1 MDEILVILPS
11 NVNLLAGTVR
21 GFTAWLP
28 TKKVNT
34 TLMFSK
40 HSDLYRLFYIFVL
53 KNIMLTFGHV
63 NIYSQVNLLCFLAYT
78 RMWLQL
84 LDDGKTGS
92 FHGSSSLSETLRD
105 CAGVIKAALV
115 DLHGFWVVCF
125 NVKY

>member
-1 MDEILVILPS
+1 MDEILAILPS
-11 NVNLLAGTVR
+11 NGNLLAGTVR

-53 KNIMLTFGHV
+53 KNTVLTFGPV
-63 NIYSQVNLLCFLAYT
+63 MICSQVTLLCFLAYT
-78 RMWLQL
+78 RMWLQI
-84 LDDGKTGS
+84 LDHSKPGS

-105 CAGVIKAALV
+105 CAGVIEAALV